1 MITPLWIA
9 QGLTALVFLLTGTLK
24 LVTPK
29 EKLVLKM
36 HWAATWAPGRIKLL
50 GLAEVLGAIGLVL
63 PAALNIMPAL
73 TPIAAICLAIL
84 MLGAVQMHRLFRENF
99 MPALVL
105 AVVCIA
111 IAVERFRFGS

>member
-9 QGLTALVFLLTGTLK
+9 QGFTALVFFLTGTLK
-24 LVTPK
+24 LVAPK

-36 HWAATWAPGRIKLL
+36 HWAETWAPGRIKLL
-50 GLAEVLGAIGLVL
+50 GLAEVLGAIGLLL
-63 PAALNIMPAL
+63 PAALNIMPVL
-73 TPIAAICLAIL
+73 TPIAAICLAVL

-111 IAVERFRFGS
+111 IAAERFRFGS